1 LYLARRTKPINPRLG
16 IFIMVLNPAIAWL
29 VAGTLLCLVEAF
41 VPTAFTAFAMGISAF
56 LVALVAKLFP
66 TFLALQVGLWMV
78 FSVASVY
85 LAHRLMPKRK
95 VTAIEDATEA
105 QTLTE
110 ILPGQT
116 GRVLYEGNSWRARC
130 GDEKCAIAPNQ
141 KVYVIGR
148 QGTTLLVMPEH
159 LLHS

>member
-1 LYLARRTKPINPRLG
+1 LYLARRTNPINPRLG
-16 IFIMVLNPAIAWL
+16 ILIMVLNPAIAWL
-29 VAGTLLCLVEAF
+29 VAGTLLCLVEVF
-41 VPTAFTAFAMGISAF
+41 VPTAFTAFAMGLSAF
-56 LVALVAKLFP
+56 LVALVAKLLP
-66 TFLALQVGLWMV
+66 NFLALQVGLWMV
-78 FSVASVY
+78 FSLTFVY
-85 LAHRLMPKRK
+85 LTHRLMPKRK

-110 ILPGQT
+110 ILPGET
-116 GRVLYEGNSWRARC
+116 GRVIYEGNSWRARC

-148 QGTTLLVMPEH
+148 VGTTLIVMPEH